1 MSFRKF
7 DIYRKTVDGVT
18 TQTRIGGAVS
28 LVTFVVVS
36 VLLFTELRDYLGRD
50 LISRMKVDSAIA
62 NSVVNIKFDV
72 LFPEVHC
79 SSMQTCIDSYF
90 IIYFNI

>member
-28 LVTFVVVS
+28 LVSFVVVS
-36 VLLFTELRDYLGRD
+36 LLLVSELREYLSRN
-50 LISRMKVDSAIA
+50 LVSRMRVDSAA
-62 NSVVNIKFDV
+62 AGSVVNIKFDV
-72 LFPEVHC
+72 LFPDVPC
-79 SSMQTCIDSYF
+79 SSKFSSLLRDLPHRG
-90 IIYFNI
+90 

>member
-28 LVTFVVVS
+28 LVSFVVVS
-36 VLLFTELRDYLGRD
+36 ILLFTELREYLSRN
-50 LISRMKVDSAIA
+50 LVSRMRVDSAA
-62 NSVVNIKFDV
+62 ASNVVNIKFDV
-72 LFPEVHC
+72 LFPDVPC
-79 SSMQTCIDSYF
+79 SSKFYLVLF
-90 IIYFNI
+90 RNPLPN